1 MSWQAA
7 RAALDL
13 DSINPTAKFV
23 LIVLC
28 LRAGADGR
36 AWPSVAT
43 IAADTGYADRAVRMA
58 LGQLRK
64 GGHIDLIHRQG
75 RSSLISVNPGTTCRG
90 TPAPSAPTPA
100 PNDQNPGT
108 RCTQKYK
115 EEIKEVAPAVPSDK
129 RTSGAEDNGNG
140 RAPGAL
146 LHDYEWVELDDG
158 TVERR
163 WLHGQSS

>member
-7 RAALDL
+7 RAVLDIDAL
-13 DSINPTAKFV
+13 NPTAKFV

-36 AWPSVAT
+36 TWPSVAT
-43 IAADTGYADRAVRMA
+43 ICADTGYADSAVRRA
-58 LGQLRK
+58 LIHLQK
-64 GGHIDLIHRQG
+64 SGHIGLIHRSG
-75 RSSLISVNPGTTCRG
+75 RSSLVSVDPVLSERG
-90 TPAPSAPTPA
+90 TAFPST
-100 PNDQNPGT
+100 GT
-108 RCTQKYK
+108 AFPRTKKRVPSDTQKYK
-115 EEIKEVAPAVPSDK
+115 EVKQEVAEPASPAL
-129 RTSGAEDNGNG
+129 RSGSASNGNG
-140 RAPGAL
+140 CAPHEL